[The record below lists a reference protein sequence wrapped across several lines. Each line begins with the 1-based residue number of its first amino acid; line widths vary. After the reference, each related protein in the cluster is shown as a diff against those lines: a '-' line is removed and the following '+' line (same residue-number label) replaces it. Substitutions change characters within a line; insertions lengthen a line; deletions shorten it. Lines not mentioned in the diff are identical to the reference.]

1 MNLNIE
7 RIENENFDRRKYIR
21 LDKNEGFYKYPKI
34 FYTKVKQL
42 LNPDFLNCYPQ
53 PYLLKNELAKY
64 HNVFE
69 DNIYVGS
76 GSDAIIKS
84 AFEIFIKL
92 KDEIIILTPNYAMYY
107 VYADLFN
114 AQKIF
119 VNYKSNFKIEI
130 KEILEKITKKTKVIF
145 ISNPNSPVGTLI
157 TENELLKII
166 RKSKKFNTIVF
177 IDEAYY
183 PFSDFTMI
191 DYIKKYENLII
202 SRTFSKAFSLASVRL
217 GYVVANKKI
226 IELYKKVRPIYE
238 INAFAEQIGILALKY
253 FNYNNFIKEFL
264 DVKNYLFS
272 ELNKL
277 KLQYIDT
284 KTNFI
289 HIYFPDYQDKLITFM
304 KEKNILIKK
313 SGNDFLE
320 KYIRISLSNKKNIK
334 FMLSNLKKFI
344 SKKR

>member
-1 MNLNIE
+1 
-7 RIENENFDRRKYIR
+7 
-21 LDKNEGFYKYPKI
+21 
-34 FYTKVKQL
+34 
-42 LNPDFLNCYPQ
+42 
-53 PYLLKNELAKY
+53 
-64 HNVFE
+64 
-69 DNIYVGS
+69 
-76 GSDAIIKS
+76 
-84 AFEIFIKL
+84 
-92 KDEIIILTPNYAMYY
+92 
-107 VYADLFN
+107 
-114 AQKIF
+114 
-119 VNYKSNFKIEI
+119 
-130 KEILEKITKKTKVIF
+130 
-145 ISNPNSPVGTLI
+145 
-157 TENELLKII
+157 
-166 RKSKKFNTIVF
+166 
-177 IDEAYY
+177 
-183 PFSDFTMI
+183 
-191 DYIKKYENLII
+191 
-202 SRTFSKAFSLASVRL
+202 
-217 GYVVANKKI
+217 
-226 IELYKKVRPIYE
+226 VRPIYE